1 MAITTRVRAAART
14 VVAPFGRDVDRD
26 LLPLT
31 PAMLFLLG
39 FLFVPLAYLLF
50 LSVMTYDPIEI
61 IDYTFTLE
69 NYAKLLVDPFYRQFV
84 FYTIR
89 VALVTTVVCLLLGYP
104 VGYLLSRT
112 RASRRNVLLF
122 LVLLPLMVGTV
133 VRTYGWMVILGT
145 NGVVNSFLRAT
156 VGVEVEL
163 LGTTTAVVVGL
174 VGVLLPFLIVPIY
187 SSLESL
193 DESLELAARNLGANA
208 FQAFYRVTLPLSL
221 PGVVTGSIFV
231 FTLATSAVVTP
242 KLLGGRTDLTIGALM
257 YDVALGDTN
266 WPFASAMAV
275 LMAVITLGLIFSY
288 LKFSRERMEQVQ

>member
-1 MAITTRVRAAART
+1 MSVSTKIKSAVRT
-14 VVAPFGRDVDRD
+14 ISGPFATESNRD

-31 PAMLFLLG
+31 PSMLFLLG
-39 FLFVPLAYLLF
+39 FLFVPISYLLF
-50 LSVMTYDPIEI
+50 LSFMTFDPIDI
-61 IDYTFTLE
+61 VVYSFTLE
-69 NYAKLLVDPFYRQFV
+69 NYMKIVADPFYRQFV

-89 VALVTTVVCLLLGYP
+89 IAVITTVLCLLFGYP
-104 VGYLLSRT
+104 VGYFLSRT
-112 RASRRNVLLF
+112 SASLRSILLF

-145 NGVVNSFLRAT
+145 NGVVNTFLQST
-156 VGVEVEL
+156 LGMKIQL
-163 LGTTTAVVVGL
+163 LGTTRAVIIGL

-208 FQAFYRVTLPLSL
+208 FQAFYKVTLPLSL
-221 PGVVTGSIFV
+221 PGVVSGSIFV
-231 FTLATSAVVTP
+231 FTLSMSAVVTP

-257 YDVALGDTN
+257 YDVALADTN

-275 LMAVITLGLIFSY
+275 IMATITFALIFSY
-288 LKFSRERMEQVQ
+288 IKFSRERMEQVQ

>member
-1 MAITTRVRAAART
+1 MSISTKFRSAART
-14 VVAPFGRDVDRD
+14 VTDPFLADVDRD

-31 PAMLFLLG
+31 PAMLFILG
-39 FLFVPLAYLLF
+39 FLFVPLTYLLF
-50 LSVMTYDPIEI
+50 LSLMTYDPLTI

-69 NYAKLLVDPFYRQFV
+69 NYSKLIVDPFYRQFV
-84 FYTIR
+84 FYTLRI
-89 VALVTTVVCLLLGYP
+89 AFITTVACLLMGYP
-104 VGYLLSRT
+104 VGYLLSKT
-112 RASRRNVLLF
+112 SASRRNVLLF

-133 VRTYGWMVILGT
+133 VRTYGWMVILGS
-145 NGVVNSFLRAT
+145 NGVVNTFLEAT
-156 VGVEVEL
+156 FGTTIRF
-163 LGTTTAVVVGL
+163 LGTTNAVIVGL
-174 VGVLLPFLIVPIY
+174 IGVLLPFLIVPIY

-208 FQAFYRVTLPLSL
+208 FQTFYKVTLPLSL
-221 PGVVTGSIFV
+221 PGIVTGSIFV
-231 FTLATSAVVTP
+231 FSLSMSAVVTP

-275 LMAVITLGLIFSY
+275 IMAIITLGLIFSY